1 MIVVLKVGYI
11 NIDRQETIHHS
22 PNYNAVSF
30 YIEFWYKLE
39 ELEIRTM
46 KLHNI
51 LIYQQNIKTMNVILH
66 ESITLLKKL

>member
-1 MIVVLKVGYI
+1 M
-11 NIDRQETIHHS
+11 DRQETIHHR

-30 YIEFWYKLE
+30 YIEFWYELE

-51 LIYQQNIKTMNVILH
+51 LIYQQNIKTMNVILY